1 MRIKVL
7 SNATRKRRN
16 HWTTDLVSLTL
27 LLFVFYTLW
36 LGSYPLFTPDEGR
49 YSEVAREMVAT
60 GDYITPRVNGV
71 AFLDKP
77 ILYYWLQAAAI
88 LLFGVKEWALRLFPI
103 LSGIIGCLVT
113 YICGRHLFDRRTGLI
128 SAIILATTPLYFGG
142 AHYAN
147 LDLEVAVWI
156 SCTLLFFIT
165 GIQKTDSS
173 RRYFLLAA
181 YISSAFAFLTKGLIG
196 IAFPALIAGTWIIL
210 YWRSQTWS
218 ILKNIHLIKGII
230 LFTVIVLPWYIL
242 VQKANPEFLH
252 YFFITQQVT
261 RFISAGTFNNPTPFW
276 FYVPIILIGF
286 FPWTSFLFQALK
298 HAVHNIRQSRAEYPT
313 ELYLIL
319 WLSIVFIFFSI
330 PRSKTITYILPIL
343 PALALLVGRYL
354 SIVWNNAN
362 QRAIYR
368 GIISLVIISILFSA
382 GLFIA
387 PHYHWDILP
396 TSFNP
401 YLYVMVVII
410 ILNAIAALYLKN
422 KPTLLP
428 LFIMTATSSILF
440 LLTLTIG
447 ATHLNTNSVKPLVM
461 DLKTIIRPQDEVITY
476 FKFPQ
481 DVPIYLERRVT
492 IVADWNSPHIL
503 ENDNWLR
510 ELWYGM
516 SFQDTSSWLINE
528 DTFWERWNNNNRVF
542 VFMKQSYFDQ
552 FKKQATRYF
561 FIGEHNNI
569 YLLSNQPNLL

>member
-7 SNATRKRRN
+7 SNARLKKRN
-16 HWTTDLVSLTL
+16 NWTTDLVILTL
-27 LLFVFYTLW
+27 LLLVFYTFW

-49 YSEVAREMVAT
+49 YSEVAREMVVT

-77 ILYYWLQAAAI
+77 VLYYWLQAAAI
-88 LLFGVKEWALRLFPI
+88 LLFGVKEWALRLFPV
-103 LSGIIGCLVT
+103 LSGILGCLVT

-156 SCTLLFFIT
+156 SCALLFFIT
-165 GIQKTDSS
+165 GIQNTDPA

-181 YISSAFAFLTKGLIG
+181 YAFSAFAFLTKGLIG

-210 YWRSQTWS
+210 RWRSQTLN
-218 ILKNIHLIKGII
+218 ILRNIHLIKGIV
-230 LFTVIVLPWYIL
+230 LFTAIVLPWYIL

-261 RFISAGTFNNPTPFW
+261 RFISTGTFNNPTPFW
-276 FYVPIILIGF
+276 FYVPIVLIGF

-298 HAVHNIRQSRAEYPT
+298 HALRDIRQSRIEYQT

-354 SIVWNNAN
+354 SLVWNNAN
-362 QRAIYR
+362 QSSVYR
-368 GIISLVIISILFSA
+368 GIVSLVIISVLFFT
-382 GLFIA
+382 GLLMVPYF
-387 PHYHWDILP
+387 HWDILS
-396 TSFNP
+396 TAFTP
-401 YLYVMVVII
+401 YLYVFAIIVII
-410 ILNAIAALYLKN
+410 NAIVAFCLKN
-422 KPTLLP
+422 KKTLFT
-428 LFIMTATSSILF
+428 LFTITTSCSILL
-440 LLTLTIG
+440 LLTLTFG
-447 ATHLNTNSVKPLVM
+447 ATHLNKNSVKPLVLN
-461 DLKTIIRPQDEVITY
+461 LKTIIRPEDEVITY

-492 IVADWNSPHIL
+492 IVADWNSSHIL
-503 ENDNWLR
+503 ENDNWQR

-516 SFQDTSSWLINE
+516 PFQDTSSWLINE
-528 DTFWERWNNNNRVF
+528 DTFWERWNNSNRVF
-542 VFMKQSYFDQ
+542 VFLKQSYFEQ
-552 FKKQATRYF
+552 FKKQASQYF

-569 YLLSNQPNLL
+569 LLLSNQPNLL